1 MIKVVLDTNIIVSA
15 IVFGGKPRDIIY
27 LIQEGKVQAFVS
39 SFILYELKEVLTKK
53 FNFNDEKLSEVEDL
67 INKNFVSVSP
77 KDSLKMIKSYPI
89 DNKILE
95 VAVESKAD
103 YLITGDKKH
112 ILPLKKIRKTKIV
125 LAEEFL
131 ALVLKTTD
139 KTLL

>member
-131 ALVLKTTD
+131 LTIKKGRSL
-139 KTLL
+139 